1 MVLLEARF
9 FMDQNRRE
17 NALTLPPN
25 PAPFSPS
32 LFSGFLPPLWF
43 IPAFFFFFYLYIT
56 EVTLVVAI
64 PRTCLFRADFV

>member
-9 FMDQNRRE
+9 FVDENRRE

-25 PAPFSPS
+25 PTPFSPS

-43 IPAFFFFFYLYIT
+43 IPAFLFLTSIYLKSHWSWQDRGLACLGL
-56 EVTLVVAI
+56 TL
-64 PRTCLFRADFV
+64 

>member
-9 FMDQNRRE
+9 FVDENRRE

-43 IPAFFFFFYLYIT
+43 IPAFFF
-56 EVTLVVAI
+56 
-64 PRTCLFRADFV
+64 